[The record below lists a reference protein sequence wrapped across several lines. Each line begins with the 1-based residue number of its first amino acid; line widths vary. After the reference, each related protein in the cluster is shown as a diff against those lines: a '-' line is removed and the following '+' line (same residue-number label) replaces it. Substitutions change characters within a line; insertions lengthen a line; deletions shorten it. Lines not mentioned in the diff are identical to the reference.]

1 MASLGNFD
9 LFQYD
14 ELEGWKRYYGI
25 LLHVVVLFYN
35 MLILVNLLI
44 AIMSDEYASLSEVKT
59 GLYWASVIS
68 EIPKYAFNKYYGVLT
83 MLPFPLAWLN
93 VFLIPV
99 LTLVNDKQTLQQIN
113 MVIFYICYTPV
124 FLVVLAIFIAVNI
137 VLIPFAY
144 LKTVAHKIALLRRF
158 KGGG

>member
-1 MASLGNFD
+1 
-9 LFQYD
+9 
-14 ELEGWKRYYGI
+14 
-25 LLHVVVLFYN
+25 
-35 MLILVNLLI
+35 
-44 AIMSDEYASLSEVKT
+44 
-59 GLYWASVIS
+59 
-68 EIPKYAFNKYYGVLT
+68 
-83 MLPFPLAWLN
+83 
-93 VFLIPV
+93 
-99 LTLVNDKQTLQQIN
+99 